1 MKLSVANFMNR
12 DDNSRVKDGKKS
24 TKTHQKAKK
33 QIHLLNDT
41 MKNLHM
47 KFLVEEKRSM
57 SYALLCR
64 LRPFY
69 IRPPTERDRE
79 TSLCRR
85 HENLQMKARRLKEEH
100 TLQTANLPEIMKK
113 VVCETSSKDCMYRV
127 CTHCKDKKLDLRQSE
142 SDGSKMVNFYE
153 WKTKRVEIK
162 LSNGETKLT
171 SMTVKKKRHVFLEHL
186 VC

>member
-1 MKLSVANFMNR
+1 
-12 DDNSRVKDGKKS
+12 
-24 TKTHQKAKK
+24 
-33 QIHLLNDT
+33 
-41 MKNLHM
+41 
-47 KFLVEEKRSM
+47 M
-57 SYALLCR
+57 SYAMFCS
-64 LRPFY
+64 LRPFN

-79 TSLCRR
+79 TCLCRR

-100 TLQTANLPEIMKK
+100 ALQTANLPEIMKK

-142 SDGSKMVNFYE
+142 SDCSKMVNFYE

-171 SMTVKKKRHVFLEHL
+171 SMTVKEKDTFSLNILCAEFDKELRYCCQHVYNIEHQYKAIRVL
-186 VC
+186 KEKMTKHDVLIHIDFSENLMCKYAS